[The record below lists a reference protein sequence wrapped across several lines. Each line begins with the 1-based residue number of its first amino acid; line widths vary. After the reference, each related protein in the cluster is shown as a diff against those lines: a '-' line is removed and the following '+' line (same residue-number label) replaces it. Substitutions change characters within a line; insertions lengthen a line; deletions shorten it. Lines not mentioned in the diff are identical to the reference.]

1 MLPGERMKSGDVLH
15 GVSRTK
21 GLRRVRAVS
30 SRVRVRPDITIV
42 C

>member
-1 MLPGERMKSGDVLH
+1 MLPGERTGFGDVLH

-30 SRVRVRPDITIV
+30 PGLGSGLSNKVLL
-42 C
+42 